1 MAHQKV
7 EMRPLLGKAFFY
19 THSFSRILF
28 SFRAIADLEEVSKEL
43 RKQIQRDLKALQT
56 SPLPSGTQ
64 TKRLKG
70 FRPPIYRLRSGD
82 FRVLYRIRED
92 KVTILRVIDR
102 KLLERVIKRLN
113 L

>member
-1 MAHQKV
+1 MNRFQV
-7 EMRPLLGKAFFY
+7 LLTEHAV
-19 THSFSRILF
+19 
-28 SFRAIADLEEVSKEL
+28 ADLEGVFKEI
-43 RKQIQRDLKALQT
+43 RQQIQRDLKTLQT

-64 TKRLKG
+64 IKRLKG

-92 KVTILRVIDR
+92 KVTVLRVIDR

>member
-1 MAHQKV
+1 MNRFQV
-7 EMRPLLGKAFFY
+7 LL
-19 THSFSRILF
+19 TEH
-28 SFRAIADLEEVSKEL
+28 AIGDLEKISKEI
-43 RKQIQRDLKALQT
+43 RKQIQRDLKTLQT

-64 TKRLKG
+64 IKRLKG

-82 FRVLYRIRED
+82 FRVLYRIREG
-92 KVTILRVIDR
+92 KVTVLRVIDR

>member
-1 MAHQKV
+1 M
-7 EMRPLLGKAFFY
+7 
-19 THSFSRILF
+19 SRFQVVLTEH
-28 SFRAIADLEEVSKEL
+28 AIADLEEVSKEI
-43 RKQIQRDLKALQT
+43 RGQIQRDLKTLQT
-56 SPLPSGTQ
+56 SPLPSGIQ
-64 TKRLKG
+64 IKRLKG

-92 KVTILRVIDR
+92 KVTVLRVIDR

>member
-1 MAHQKV
+1 MNRFQVVLTEH
-7 EMRPLLGKAFFY
+7 
-19 THSFSRILF
+19 
-28 SFRAIADLEEVSKEL
+28 AIADLEEIAREIQE
-43 RKQIQRDLKALQT
+43 QIQRDLKTLQT

-64 TKRLKG
+64 IKRLKG

-92 KVTILRVIDR
+92 KVTVLRVIDR

>member
-1 MAHQKV
+1 MNRFQV
-7 EMRPLLGKAFFY
+7 LL
-19 THSFSRILF
+19 TEH
-28 SFRAIADLEEVSKEL
+28 AIADLEEIPKEN
-43 RKQIQRDLKALQT
+43 REHIQRDLKTLQT

-64 TKRLKG
+64 IKRLKG

-92 KVTILRVIDR
+92 KVTVLRVIDR

>member
-1 MAHQKV
+1 MNRSQVVLTDH
-7 EMRPLLGKAFFY
+7 
-19 THSFSRILF
+19 
-28 SFRAIADLEEVSKEL
+28 AIADLEEVSREI
-43 RKQIQRDLKALQT
+43 RKQIQRDLKTLQT

-64 TKRLKG
+64 IKRLRG

-82 FRVLYRIRED
+82 YRVLYHIRED
-92 KVTILRVIDR
+92 RVTVLRMIDR

>member
-1 MAHQKV
+1 MNRFQV
-7 EMRPLLGKAFFY
+7 
-19 THSFSRILF
+19 ILTEH
-28 SFRAIADLEEVSKEL
+28 AIADLGEIPKEIRERVQL
-43 RKQIQRDLKALQT
+43 DLKTLQT
-56 SPLPSGTQ
+56 SPLTPGTQ
-64 TKRLKG
+64 IKRLKG

-92 KVTILRVIDR
+92 KVTVLRVINR

>member
-1 MAHQKV
+1 MNRFQV
-7 EMRPLLGKAFFY
+7 LLTEHAV
-19 THSFSRILF
+19 
-28 SFRAIADLEEVSKEL
+28 ADPEGVSKKIRE
-43 RKQIQRDLKALQT
+43 QFQRDLKTLQT
-56 SPLPSGTQ
+56 SPLPSGIQ
-64 TKRLKG
+64 IKRLKG

-92 KVTILRVIDR
+92 KVTVLRVIDR